1 MIESCEDWSC
11 HCSDVPTTMS
21 VCLKIE
27 QSQFQWIMFII
38 IIITMRVLIV
48 AMVMT
53 ENRCCYSNYI
63 ISILAILN
71 VNNKTMT
78 VIILIMSITI
88 TITISMLYI
97 YITVIIIPLQ
107 NGWTNSQS
115 SYGNITLAPTC
126 SRWQLAV
133 IRDACS
139 ARSKSFRAWQR
150 WKSSG
155 ADHTQ

>member
-97 YITVIIIPLQ
+97 YNCNHYSPTKWLNKLPVVIREYHPGPHLQ
-107 NGWTNSQS
+107 S
-115 SYGNITLAPTC
+115 
-126 SRWQLAV
+126 LAV
-133 IRDACS
+133 GRD
-139 ARSKSFRAWQR
+139 QR
-150 WKSSG
+150 RLLC
-155 ADHTQ
+155 